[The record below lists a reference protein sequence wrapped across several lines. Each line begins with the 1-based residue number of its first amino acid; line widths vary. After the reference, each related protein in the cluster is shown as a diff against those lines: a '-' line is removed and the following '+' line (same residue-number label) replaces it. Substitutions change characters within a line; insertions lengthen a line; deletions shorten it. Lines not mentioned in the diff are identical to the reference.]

1 MRVAVLGRT
10 RALLDATRAI
20 VADGHTVPIVWT
32 CGTESHYGVT
42 EDDFAELANS
52 LGADFINDIA
62 IRRDENIERLR
73 SYGCDVAISVNW
85 PTVLNQR
92 VLEIFPAGVLN
103 AHAGDLPR
111 FRGNACPNWAILVGE
126 PHVGLCIHKMAVEL
140 DAGPVIVRDTL
151 SLTSGT
157 YVGEVMDWV
166 DKRVP
171 VLFTDALA
179 RIAGGETEFEVQ
191 PADPAL
197 ALRCYP
203 RRPEDS
209 RIDWRWP
216 AEQVM
221 RMVRASSHPY
231 SGAFAFLEAGSKV
244 TVWRAEISE
253 VKGATLAIPGQVCFV
268 RDTNPV
274 IACGE
279 GFVALV
285 DVSLEDEEGA
295 VQAKAKISKSLRN
308 RLT

>member
-1 MRVAVLGRT
+1 
-10 RALLDATRAI
+10 
-20 VADGHTVPIVWT
+20 
-32 CGTESHYGVT
+32 VT
-42 EDDFAELANS
+42 EDDFAELAKAI
-52 LGADFINDIA
+52 GADFVNDVA
-62 IRRDENIERLR
+62 ISRSENVERLR

-85 PTVLNQR
+85 LTILNQR
-92 VLEIFPAGVLN
+92 VLEIFPAGILN

-126 PHVGLCIHKMAVEL
+126 PYVGLCIHKMAVEL
-140 DAGPVIVRDTL
+140 DAGPVIVRDKFP
-151 SLTSGT
+151 LTSGT

-166 DKRVP
+166 DDRVP

-179 RIAGGETEFEVQ
+179 KIAGGEITFEEQ
-191 PADPAL
+191 STDPGL
-197 ALRCYP
+197 ALRCFP

-221 RMVRASSHPY
+221 KMVRASSHPY

-244 TVWRAEISE
+244 TIWRAQIIE
-253 VKGATLAIPGQVCFV
+253 VKEATLAIPGQVCFV
-268 RDTNPV
+268 RDKHPV
-274 IACGE
+274 IACGK

-285 DVSLEDEEGA
+285 DVSLEGVEGSA
-295 VQAKAKISKSLRN
+295 QANAKISKSLRN